1 MTIVTMTEDKISS
14 QSAVWKMIYLARRNP
29 QLAAVDFPQAW
40 REHSALGRQCKNVG
54 QRVKAVAQCARQLQ
68 VNHSS
73 LSTDYDGVNLMVLAD
88 REAGSVI
95 WSDPETLAVMRPDEP
110 RVFADYV
117 RNFSMLCRQQVLH
130 SLLPEDA
137 LPQNNQQILIGF
149 LQRSDDWQDA
159 APVLKSCPAPW
170 LAGGLVKAVRVVCN
184 TLDEAAPAGYGYR
197 YVVEWWFDS
206 SEAAQNAAQQLQAAD
221 DTTGGADET
230 YGWGDSVFMLTQV
243 THSRP

>member
-1 MTIVTMTEDKISS
+1 MTEDKISS
-14 QSAVWKMIYLARRNP
+14 QPAVWKMIYLARRNP

-54 QRVKAVAQCARQLQ
+54 QRVKAVAQCSRQLQ
-68 VNHSS
+68 VIHSS

-95 WSDPETLAVMRPDEP
+95 WRDPETLAVMRPDEP

-130 SLLPEDA
+130 SLLPTDA
-137 LPQNNQQILIGF
+137 LPQKDQQILIGF
-149 LQRSDDWQDA
+149 LQRSDDWQGA
-159 APVLKSCPAPW
+159 APVLQSCPAPW
-170 LAGGLVKAVRVVCN
+170 LTGGLAKAVRVVCN

-206 SEAAQNAAQQLQAAD
+206 SEAAQNGIQQLQAAG
-221 DTTGGADET
+221 DTTGGTDET
-230 YGWGDSVFMLTQV
+230 YAWGDSVFMLTQV